1 MPLPA
6 LKDSDAATR
15 EALQPLIAAPLPET
29 WSLADRTVKI
39 IEDQVDDGRRR
50 LRLRWDGGELKLVIK
65 IHNHKTARPSVPADQ
80 GHSNGLCAWA
90 GERGSEVLWSN
101 FEFQVR
107 DLIRAGTTG
116 KIQLIG
122 RNSFYERIA
131 DDPERNSRH
140 SEQARAIAGKSGLG
154 TKPEIICGVYDL
166 ETRTWEP
173 APREIML
180 RFTMLATLKAQ
191 FYVPARAQIEGE
203 PLFAVEGGLAGP
215 STEDDDDSPPEAL
228 PPPPSPPGL
237 PALTP
242 PPKLALVPQE
252 IASRLVGFEC
262 PPGVLERCCA
272 ALNAGKHLLLLGPP
286 GTGKSTIAAALAAQA
301 HADGIC
307 WGEAKLAT
315 ASADWSTYDTIG
327 GWAQQA
333 SGQLAFREG
342 IVTRALRERRWV
354 VLDEVNRADIDKCF
368 GELFTVLSGGTV
380 TTAYTDATGAEV
392 QIGPDA
398 PIYRFGP
405 NIRLIA
411 TMNVRDKASLFRLS
425 YAFMRRFAAVHVP
438 GLDDEALHRLA
449 QRVGEKRGIPTDR
462 WEFANRV
469 LSRAH
474 GLGDAVDLGPA
485 LLIDLLEYAAK
496 RPDASTERAIGE
508 GIELLV
514 FPQLEGAEEDRA
526 QEALARLDR
535 LFTTDA
541 AVLRELHASLRSY
554 FPHLKRA

>member
-1 MPLPA
+1 MPIPP
-6 LKDSDAATR
+6 LKESEKVAR
-15 EALQPLIAAPLPET
+15 EALQPITSAQLPRTWAIAGHSVE
-29 WSLADRTVKI
+29 LAD
-39 IEDQVDDGRRR
+39 DQVEDSRRR
-50 LRLRWDGGELKLVIK
+50 LRLRWAGGELLLLVR
-65 IHNHKTARPSVPADQ
+65 IHNRNTVRPNAPEDH
-80 GHSNGLCAWA
+80 GHTVGLGVWVGDGKA
-90 GERGSEVLWSN
+90 EVLWAN
-101 FEFQVR
+101 IEWRLR
-107 DLIRAGTTG
+107 DAIRAKNISKLQLLG
-116 KIQLIG
+116 K
-122 RNSFYERIA
+122 NSFYERVA
-131 DDPERNSRH
+131 KDPERNGRYG
-140 SEQARAIAGKSGLG
+140 EQARQIAGQSGLG
-154 TKPEIICGVYDL
+154 TKPDVVCGVYDL

-173 APREIML
+173 AAGEIL
-180 RFTMLATLKAQ
+180 RRFVTLAVIKSHYYALG
-191 FYVPARAQIEGE
+191 RAQLLGT
-203 PLFAVEGGLAGP
+203 PLFAVEGTIADLGTDP
-215 STEDDDDSPPEAL
+215 EDESPAE
-228 PPPPSPPGL
+228 PPPPR
-237 PALTP
+237 P
-242 PPKLALVPQE
+242 PPLPLPRSLALEPKE
-252 IASRLVGFEC
+252 IAARLVGFEC

-301 HADGIC
+301 YDDGIC
-307 WGEAKLAT
+307 RGEAKLAT

-333 SGQLAFREG
+333 NGQLAFREG

-380 TTAYTDATGAEV
+380 TTAYTDAKGAEV

-398 PIYRFGP
+398 PLYRFGP
-405 NIRLIA
+405 DTRLIA

-449 QRVGEKRGIPTDR
+449 QRAGEKRGIAADR

-514 FPQLEGAEEDRA
+514 FPQLEGAEDDRA

-535 LFTTDA
+535 LFTADA